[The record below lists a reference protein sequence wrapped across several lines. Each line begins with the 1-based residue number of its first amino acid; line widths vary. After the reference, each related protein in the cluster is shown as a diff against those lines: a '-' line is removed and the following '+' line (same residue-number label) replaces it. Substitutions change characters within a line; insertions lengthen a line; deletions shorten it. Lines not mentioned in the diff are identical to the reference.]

1 MRPSRPSRPLRPR
14 IALSQN
20 FLRDPR
26 LVDDLL
32 DRSTIGDSDLV
43 YEIGPG
49 DGIVTERLARR
60 CLAVT
65 AIEKDPLFAARLS
78 RRIGDRR
85 RPNVSLYLAD
95 FLTFPLP
102 ITPYKVF
109 ANPPFNVTAAVVGRL
124 IDAPTPPTDAY
135 LVAQREAAA
144 RFVGLPEAA
153 GETLTAALLKPWFEP
168 EIVHRFRREDFVPA
182 PRVDVVMLR
191 LRKRGPPLVGP
202 DQAQRYRDLVTACFV
217 AWRPTVG
224 HALAGVLGSAS
235 ARTLRASLPA
245 SPSLAST
252 WTSKPSAVPFD
263 AWLEFFHAL
272 TSVAGAPTWQQ
283 LSGAERRLRQQQARL
298 QKVHRTR
305 VRPPPTVCSA
315 TADAVWPIASHA
327 PATHDD
333 KPPAFVDRPGDR
345 LGTRGC
351 RRDREW
357 GAPYLVT

>member
-1 MRPSRPSRPLRPR
+1 MRPSRPLRRR

-32 DRSTIGDSDLV
+32 DRSSIGDSDLV

-65 AIEKDPLFAARLS
+65 AIEKDPLLAARLS
-78 RRIGDRR
+78 RRIGDRPR
-85 RPNVSLYLAD
+85 SNVSLYLED

-124 IDAPTPPTDAY
+124 IDAPVPPTDAY
-135 LVAQREAAA
+135 LVTQREAAS
-144 RFVGLPEAA
+144 RFLGPPEGPA
-153 GETLTAALLKPWFEP
+153 ETLAAVLLKPWFEP
-168 EIVHRFRREDFVPA
+168 TIVHRFRREDFVPA

-191 LRKRGPPLVGP
+191 LRKRGPPLVGS
-202 DQAQRYRDLVTACFV
+202 DQAQPYRDLVTACFA

-224 HALAGVLGSAS
+224 RALASVLGTAA
-235 ARTLRASLPA
+235 ARTLRGSLPA
-245 SPSLAST
+245 SPSLART
-252 WTSKPSAVPFD
+252 WISKPSEVPFD
-263 AWLEFFHAL
+263 AWLELFHAL
-272 TSVAGAPTWQQ
+272 ASVAGAPTWHQ
-283 LSGAERRLRQQQARL
+283 LSGAERRLRQQQTRL

-305 VRPPPTVCSA
+305 VRPPPVPSVPAAGTGQLLRTHRPLMTTGHQPALIDQELPRARAGVGETVSGA
-315 TADAVWPIASHA
+315 
-327 PATHDD
+327 
-333 KPPAFVDRPGDR
+333 
-345 LGTRGC
+345 
-351 RRDREW
+351 RRAW
-357 GAPYLVT
+357 